1 MLNLKVRRY
10 GNMFANVDWVIIIL
24 YLLLVFIGWVNI
36 YAAVYSEEHHSIF
49 DITQRYGKQLLWII
63 FALILA
69 FIILLFDGQFFTSFA
84 IPIYGLVML
93 SLLAVLVFGVK
104 INGATSWFQFG
115 SVKIQ
120 PSEFA
125 KFATVLALSKY
136 LSILNI
142 KMEDIKTKLTAMLII
157 GIPAVL
163 ILLQNDTGSTLVYA
177 AFIFVL
183 YREGLSG
190 NILLFGIL
198 AILVFVLTL
207 IFGPINIIIVAA
219 FTFILFY
226 TVIKFNLKI
235 ALISLVA
242 FSILT
247 YLFYN
252 YELEPSVVYYGIGGL
267 LSLPGIYVI
276 AKKEMKGKVTHFIG
290 ISIFVL
296 TCLYIFSIDFTFNKV
311 LKEHQRTRITV
322 LLGEEDKLIEQIEEL
337 KIERD
342 IEGITS
348 EEKQQIR
355 DDIGAKRYSLRELRQ
370 GNGWNIKQSLIAIGS
385 GGITGKGFLEGTQT
399 KYDFV
404 PEQSTDFIFCTI
416 GEEWGFL
423 GTFLLVSIYI
433 TLFLRILFLAEK
445 QRSIFSRVYG
455 YGVASIL
462 FFHFLINIGMTIG
475 LAPVIGI
482 PLPFISYGGSSLWS
496 FTILLFI
503 FIKLDSERLLVLR

>member
-1 MLNLKVRRY
+1 MRGYKNILAKL
-10 GNMFANVDWVIIIL
+10 DWVTIL
-24 YLLLVFIGWVNI
+24 FYLILVFVGWINI
-36 YAAVYSEEHHSIF
+36 YAAVYNEDHHSIF
-49 DITQRYGKQLLWII
+49 DITQRYGKQLMWIGL
-63 FALILA
+63 ALVVA
-69 FIILLFDGQFFTSFA
+69 FVILLVDSQFYTSFA
-84 IPIYGLVML
+84 IQIYGVVLL
-93 SLLAVLVFGVK
+93 SLVGVLLLGVK

-125 KFATVLALSKY
+125 KFATSLALAKY
-136 LSILNI
+136 LSALNI
-142 KMEDIKTKLTAMLII
+142 NMKDIKTKVIAAAII
-157 GIPAVL
+157 GLPAIL

-207 IFGPINIIIVAA
+207 IFGPVNII
-219 FTFILFY
+219 
-226 TVIKFNLKI
+226 
-235 ALISLVA
+235 
-242 FSILT
+242 LT
-247 YLFYN
+247 ASFVYI
-252 YELEPSVVYYGIGGL
+252 VVYGLMKYDLKTAFIGVLVFSGLTTAFFYFEFGANVLYSGIGL
-267 LSLPGIYVI
+267 LLFCLLVFLVTR
-276 AKKEMKGKVTHFIG
+276 KEMRDKSVHYLG
-290 ISIFVL
+290 IAIFVL
-296 TCLYIFSIDFTFNKV
+296 SCFYIFSIDFAFNQV

-322 LLGEEDKLIEQIEEL
+322 LLGEEDKLVEQIEAL

-342 IEGITS
+342 AAGIS
-348 EEKQQIR
+348 KEDKQLIR
-355 DDIGAKRYSLRELRQ
+355 DNIGAKRFSLRELRQ

-385 GGITGKGFLEGTQT
+385 GGFTGKGFLEGTQT
-399 KYDFV
+399 KFNFV

-423 GTFLLVSIYI
+423 GTFFLVCIYI
-433 TLFLRILFLAEK
+433 SLFLRILFLAER
-445 QRSIFSRVYG
+445 QRSIFSRIYG
-455 YGVASIL
+455 YAVASIL